1 MVPSNIRE
9 SYGFSNPLRYPLV
22 CLGGGP
28 DGSLTGPEDSTFQRE
43 DPVKLRSLIRWNAVI
58 ATLLVGAC
66 QAPPPPE
73 ATPITR
79 EAIQSQLPARPYS
92 RAVRAGNTYYFS
104 GALGV
109 TEETLALTEGRIEAE
124 TRNIMEAFKTLFQ
137 ELGVEFSQVVKG
149 TVYLADVADY
159 AGMNQVYGEYF
170 PNDPPARECIAAG
183 QILSD
188 GLVEI
193 SFVAVVPE

>member
-1 MVPSNIRE
+1 MKLPSPIR
-9 SYGFSNPLRYPLV
+9 SS
-22 CLGGGP
+22 
-28 DGSLTGPEDSTFQRE
+28 
-43 DPVKLRSLIRWNAVI
+43 AVW
-58 ATLLVGAC
+58 AALFLGAC
-66 QAPPPPE
+66 QAPSPPQG
-73 ATPITR
+73 ATVTR
-79 EAIQSQLPARPYS
+79 EAFQSQLPSRPYS

-109 TEETLALTEGRIEAE
+109 TEETLAMTEGRIEAE
-124 TRNIMEAFKTLFQ
+124 TRNVMEAFRELFQ
-137 ELGVEFSQVVKG
+137 ELGVEFSHVVKG

-170 PNDPPARECIAAG
+170 PSDPPARECIAAG
-183 QILSD
+183 QILSE

>member
-1 MVPSNIRE
+1 M
-9 SYGFSNPLRYPLV
+9 
-22 CLGGGP
+22 
-28 DGSLTGPEDSTFQRE
+28 
-43 DPVKLRSLIRWNAVI
+43 
-58 ATLLVGAC
+58 LLVGAC
-66 QAPPPPE
+66 QAPPPSEP
-73 ATPITR
+73 PPVTR
-79 EAIQSQLPARPYS
+79 EVFQSQLPARPYS

-109 TEETLALTEGRIEAE
+109 TEETLAMTEGRIEAE
-124 TRNIMEAFKTLFQ
+124 TRNIMESFGELFQ
-137 ELGVEFSQVVKG
+137 ELGVEFSHVVKG

-170 PNDPPARECIAAG
+170 PEDPPARECVAAG
-183 QILSD
+183 RILSD

>member
-1 MVPSNIRE
+1 MGASFEERRFLRE
-9 SYGFSNPLRYPLV
+9 EPVNNSAFSVRPAL
-22 CLGGGP
+22 LGM
-28 DGSLTGPEDSTFQRE
+28 
-43 DPVKLRSLIRWNAVI
+43 
-58 ATLLVGAC
+58 LLLAAC
-66 QAPPPPE
+66 QAPPP
-73 ATPITR
+73 ATQPVTR

-92 RAVRAGNTYYFS
+92 RAVRVGNTFYFS

-109 TEETLALTEGRIEAE
+109 TEETLAMEEGRIEAE
-124 TRNIMEAFKTLFQ
+124 TRNVMEAFKTLF
-137 ELGVEFSQVVKG
+137 EEVGVEFSHVVKG

-170 PNDPPARECIAAG
+170 LTDPPARECIAAG

-188 GLVEI
+188 ALVEI

>member
-1 MVPSNIRE
+1 MR
-9 SYGFSNPLRYPLV
+9 
-22 CLGGGP
+22 GP
-28 DGSLTGPEDSTFQRE
+28 IVVISA
-43 DPVKLRSLIRWNAVI
+43 LIA
-58 ATLLVGAC
+58 LLALDAC
-66 QAPPPPE
+66 QAPPPPSQ
-73 ATPITR
+73 PVTR
-79 EAIQSQLPARPYS
+79 EAFHSQLPSRPYS
-92 RAVRAGNTYYFS
+92 RAVRVGNTYYFS

-109 TEETLALTEGRIEAE
+109 TEETLAMEEGRIEAE
-124 TRNIMEAFKTLFQ
+124 TRNVMEAFKALFD
-137 ELGVEFSQVVKG
+137 ELGVEFAHVVKG

-170 PNDPPARECIAAG
+170 PVDPPARECIAAG

>member
-1 MVPSNIRE
+1 V
-9 SYGFSNPLRYPLV
+9 
-22 CLGGGP
+22 
-28 DGSLTGPEDSTFQRE
+28 TGPEDSNIRRE
-43 DPVKLRSLIRWNAVI
+43 NPVKIRSLIRWNAVCF
-58 ATLLVGAC
+58 ALFLGAC
-66 QAPPPPE
+66 QPPAPPE
-73 ATPITR
+73 AAPVTR
-79 EAIQSQLPARPYS
+79 EAFQSQLPARPYS

-109 TEETLALTEGRIEAE
+109 TEETLAMSEGRIEAE
-124 TRNIMEAFKTLFQ
+124 TRNVMEGFRELFQ
-137 ELGVEFSQVVKG
+137 ELGVEFSHVVKG

-183 QILSD
+183 QILSE

>member
-1 MVPSNIRE
+1 MKRTILIRG
-9 SYGFSNPLRYPLV
+9 SLV
-22 CLGGGP
+22 CAALL
-28 DGSLTGPEDSTFQRE
+28 LT
-43 DPVKLRSLIRWNAVI
+43 
-58 ATLLVGAC
+58 AC
-66 QAPPPPE
+66 QAPPPPQI
-73 ATPITR
+73 PPVTR
-79 EAIQSQLPARPYS
+79 EVFQSQLPARPYS

-109 TEETLALTEGRIEAE
+109 TEETLAMTEGRIEAE
-124 TRNIMEAFKTLFQ
+124 TRNVMEGFRELFA
-137 ELGVEFSQVVKG
+137 ELGVEFSHVVKG

-170 PNDPPARECIAAG
+170 TSDPPARECVGAG
-183 QILSD
+183 QILSE

>member
-1 MVPSNIRE
+1 MR
-9 SYGFSNPLRYPLV
+9 G
-22 CLGGGP
+22 
-28 DGSLTGPEDSTFQRE
+28 LTIVRCALP
-43 DPVKLRSLIRWNAVI
+43 AV
-58 ATLLVGAC
+58 LLLGAC
-66 QAPPPPE
+66 QAPPPPSE
-73 ATPITR
+73 PVTR

-92 RAVRAGNTYYFS
+92 RAVRVGNTYYFS

-109 TEETLALTEGRIEAE
+109 TEETLAMDEGRIEAE
-124 TRNIMEAFKTLFQ
+124 TRNVMEGFRTLFQ
-137 ELGVEFSQVVKG
+137 ELGVEFSHVVKG

-170 PNDPPARECIAAG
+170 PTDPPARECIAAG